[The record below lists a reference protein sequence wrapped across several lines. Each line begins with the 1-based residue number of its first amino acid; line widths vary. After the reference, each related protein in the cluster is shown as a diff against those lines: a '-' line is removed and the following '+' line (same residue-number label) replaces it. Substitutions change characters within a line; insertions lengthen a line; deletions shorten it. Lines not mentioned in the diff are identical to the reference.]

1 MYEFIKNVYP
11 QRIFDLPIRDPDLHW
26 RPGKFFNSFFVKK
39 NIVLTII
46 FYLKDAA
53 PAPIFGI
60 GESSGSP
67 LDIIGSLLGFF
78 NPFKLLNPLNL
89 MGGLL
94 GGGGLLGWF

>member
-1 MYEFIKNVYP
+1 MNLCMNFILKGFLTCLFVIL
-11 QRIFDLPIRDPDLHW
+11 IFIEGQVSSLIP
-26 RPGKFFNSFFVKK
+26 FFVKK
-39 NIVLTII
+39 NIVSTII

-94 GGGGLLGWF
+94 GGGGLLG